1 MRFKGY
7 WVSQAGQHH
16 GGRPLRSSTNAW
28 ARTISPQ
35 ERFQGGRGNTPGFS
49 FGVYR
54 NASWIILR
62 WGDVEGNLTRDRD
75 HHSTHPGRSR
85 VRLTAGIPPEG
96 RKDWV
101 RVSEKRT
108 PEFATS
114 RPHSHP
120 LHPQRQKEFQIDFVT
135 KSTMSSTLRASSQ
148 ASISS
153 RVRDANLPPHPPI
166 PLPTPPAGA
175 DIDIYTKKKPPHPT
189 PPLSIIHHPTTNVIS
204 LFYLAPGTTGT
215 RTKKLLGRAPRGP

>member
-75 HHSTHPGRSR
+75 HHSTHPGSR

-120 LHPQRQKEFQIDFVT
+120 LHPQRQKQFQIDFVT

-153 RVRDANLPPHPPI
+153 RVRDANLPPHPLI
-166 PLPTPPAGA
+166 PLPTPSAGA
-175 DIDIYTKKKPPHPT
+175 DIDIDTQKKDRK
-189 PPLSIIHHPTTNVIS
+189 SVV
-204 LFYLAPGTTGT
+204 
-215 RTKKLLGRAPRGP
+215 